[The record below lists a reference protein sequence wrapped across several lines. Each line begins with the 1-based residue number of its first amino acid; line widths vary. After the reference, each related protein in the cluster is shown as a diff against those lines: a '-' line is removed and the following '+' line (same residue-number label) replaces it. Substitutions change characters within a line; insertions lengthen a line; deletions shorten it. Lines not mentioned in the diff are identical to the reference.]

1 MSIIEISEKQTK
13 KQLSFSIVIPCY
25 NEKHYIKNCINSIFK
40 QKYPQN
46 LIEIIIVDGFSN
58 DGTRQIIQDLMIS
71 NTNIKLLD
79 NKFRKTP
86 QALNIGIKNSTK
98 ELVVILGAHAELDE
112 NFIALNNK
120 FQLEKNVKVTG
131 GTQTNLGKNFTQ
143 KLIGITMQLPFA
155 MASAKYRWSNKEQYV
170 DTVVYAAY
178 RRELFDELGFF
189 EENFTISEDAEFNWR
204 VRQKGYKIFYSPE
217 IKSYYYPRE
226 SVASFVKQI
235 FRYGILR
242 VNVLKKHFDSLKLFH
257 IIPPIFVIVLFTLI
271 VLTILNPQKFSWLI
285 LFLVFYFLINIL
297 SSVSK
302 IKSKNI
308 AYYFIVPFL
317 IFLMHLSWGTGFL
330 IGLFLPKSN
339 EY

>member
-1 MSIIEISEKQTK
+1 MSITENSAKQGL

-25 NEKHYIKNCINSIFK
+25 NEKNYIQNCINSILG
-40 QKYPQN
+40 QNYPQS
-46 LIEIIIVDGFSN
+46 LIEIILVDGFSN
-58 DGTRQIIQDLMIS
+58 DGTREIIQNFIKS
-71 NTNIKLLD
+71 NSNIRLL
-79 NKFRKTP
+79 NNPQRKTP
-86 QALNIGIKNSTK
+86 QALNIGIKDSKK
-98 ELVVILGAHAELDE
+98 EVVVILGAHAELDV
-112 NFIALNNK
+112 NFISLNNK
-120 FQLEKNVKVTG
+120 FQLEKGVMVTG
-131 GTQTNLGKNFTQ
+131 GTQTNIGKNFTQ
-143 KLIGITMQLPFA
+143 KLIGLTMQLPFA

-226 SVASFVKQI
+226 TVISFVKQI

-257 IIPPIFVIVLFTLI
+257 IIPPIFVLVLIALIIVT
-271 VLTILNPQKFSWLI
+271 VVNPSNYIWLI
-285 LFLVFYFLINIL
+285 LFIVFYFLINIML
-297 SSVSK
+297 SFSK
-302 IKSKNI
+302 IKSREI
-308 AYYFIVPFL
+308 AYYLFVPLL
-317 IFLMHLSWGTGFL
+317 IFLMHLSWGSGFL
-330 IGLFLPKSN
+330 AGLILPKSN